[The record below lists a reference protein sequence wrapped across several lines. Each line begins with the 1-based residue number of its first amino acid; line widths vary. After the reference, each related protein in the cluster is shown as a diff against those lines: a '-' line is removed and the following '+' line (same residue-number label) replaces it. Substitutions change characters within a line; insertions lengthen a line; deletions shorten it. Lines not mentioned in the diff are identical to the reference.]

1 MGSGKSRLV
10 LRRIGQIQG
19 SETDDMIVVLEL
31 HKPRKTPDKLL
42 ATCTYRAGEHVSVG
56 QAETREA
63 ALWKATVEN

>member
-1 MGSGKSRLV
+1 
-10 LRRIGQIQG
+10 
-19 SETDDMIVVLEL
+19 MIVVLEL
-31 HKPRKTPDKLL
+31 RKPRKTPDKLL